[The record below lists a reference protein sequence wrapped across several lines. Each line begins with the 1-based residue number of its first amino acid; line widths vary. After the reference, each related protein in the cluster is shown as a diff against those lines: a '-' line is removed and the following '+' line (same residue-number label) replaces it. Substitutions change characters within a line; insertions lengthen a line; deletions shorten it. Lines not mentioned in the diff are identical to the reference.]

1 MFIEKDAKSSHTHYL
16 SQLCVN
22 YVLIMCNIY
31 LLFFTGNLDLRK
43 KFNVA
48 FWLCF
53 QQDNCNIK
61 YLAKAL
67 GNRLQ
72 FECFNFFHAKFLI
85 S

>member
-1 MFIEKDAKSSHTHYL
+1 MFIEKDAQSSHTHTLIVSTIYAI
-16 SQLCVN
+16 
-22 YVLIMCNIY
+22 IMCNIY
-31 LLFFTGNLDLRK
+31 LLGFTGNFDLKK

-61 YLAKAL
+61 YLARAL

-72 FECFNFFHAKFLI
+72 FECFNFFQAKFLI